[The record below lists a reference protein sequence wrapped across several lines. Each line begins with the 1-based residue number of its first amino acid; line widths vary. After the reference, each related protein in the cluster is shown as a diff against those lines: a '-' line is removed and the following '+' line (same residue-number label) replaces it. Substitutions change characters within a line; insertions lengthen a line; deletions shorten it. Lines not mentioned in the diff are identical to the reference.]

1 MLNQKFSP
9 CIVTHPTAQ
18 VTTIWVVLPS
28 MMHSMNALLLIMAVG
43 GAGNVANAFSP
54 LHLMKSSA
62 KGLASLRMNAQ
73 EKIVVTG
80 LGIISPCG
88 KTHEEFFENI
98 CNGVSGI
105 GIIDRFDP
113 EPFKC
118 QIGGQVKDF
127 DPRDY
132 YNSRKKV
139 KQNDLY
145 CHFAVAASHMA
156 MKDAGMDLGMAKG
169 SEPTPDVDPNRV
181 GCIIGSAF
189 GGMGS
194 FENAASDLRE
204 FGPGSVNPYTIPM
217 ILGNTAAG
225 IVGMEVGCKGPNFS
239 IQTACATAT
248 HALGEALRLMR
259 NGDADVM
266 IAGGCEAALTP
277 LSFAGFINLMAMNNN
292 YNDNPTK
299 ASRPFDANRGGFVM
313 SEGAGVLVLE
323 TLSHAQK
330 RGANIYCEL
339 AGYGASCDAY
349 HITSPDP
356 NGDGLRRAM
365 LDALKDGNIKLEEV
379 EYVNAHGTSTKKN
392 DMFETLAYKNTFGE
406 HAKKLKISS
415 IKGQTGHA
423 LGAAGGFE
431 AVACVKTLE
440 TGIIAPTINHETD
453 DPDCDLDYCFN
464 RKVEVPGIKIAL
476 SDNLGFGGHNGV
488 VVFRK
493 IDSR

>member
-1 MLNQKFSP
+1 
-9 CIVTHPTAQ
+9 
-18 VTTIWVVLPS
+18 
-28 MMHSMNALLLIMAVG
+28 MMKCNILVLLIALGQV
-43 GAGNVANAFSP
+43 
-54 LHLMKSSA
+54 SSFT
-62 KGLASLRMNAQ
+62 GINRLSGSRTNRLCSSNNRVVRSDGSSSRVRGVNLLAMVH

-80 LGIISPCG
+80 LGVISPVG

-105 GIIDRFDP
+105 SRIDRFDP
-113 EPFKC
+113 SPFKC

-127 DPRDY
+127 EPRDY
-132 YNSRKKV
+132 YNSRKKI
-139 KQNDLY
+139 KQNDLVTHY
-145 CHFAVAASHMA
+145 AVAASTMA
-156 MKDAGMDLGMAKG
+156 MKDAGINLGVAKG
-169 SEPTPDVDPNRV
+169 SEPTPGVDANRV
-181 GCIIGSAF
+181 GCVLGSAF

-194 FENAASDLRE
+194 FENAANDLSAY
-204 FGPGSVNPYTIPM
+204 GPGSIDPYTIPM

-225 IVGMEVGCKGPNFS
+225 IVGMEIGCKGPNFAV
-239 IQTACATAT
+239 QTACATAT
-248 HALGEALRLMR
+248 HAFGEALRLMR

-292 YNDNPTK
+292 YNDNPTQ
-299 ASRPFDANRGGFVM
+299 ASRPFDAKRGGFVM

-323 TLSHAQK
+323 TESHAKK
-330 RGANIYCEL
+330 RGAKIYCEL

-349 HITSPDP
+349 HITSPAP
-356 NGDGLRRAM
+356 EGEGLQRAM
-365 LDALKDGNIKLEEV
+365 LDCLKDAGMQPEEI
-379 EYVNAHGTSTKKN
+379 EYINAHGTSTKKN
-392 DMFETLAYKNTFGE
+392 DMFETMAYKGAFGD

-415 IKGQTGHA
+415 IKGQTGHS

-431 AVACVKTLE
+431 AVACVKSLE
-440 TGIIAPTINHETD
+440 RGVIAPTINFEEA

-464 RKVEVPGIKIAL
+464 KKVEVPGLKTAM

-493 IDSR
+493 NQ